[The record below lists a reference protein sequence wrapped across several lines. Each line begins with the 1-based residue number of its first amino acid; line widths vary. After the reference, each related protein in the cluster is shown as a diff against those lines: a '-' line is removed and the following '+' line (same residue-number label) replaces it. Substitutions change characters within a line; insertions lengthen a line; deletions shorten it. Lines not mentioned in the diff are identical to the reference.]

1 MIFLMLSEFNVVE
14 QANYTGTW
22 ILFLLN
28 IPAPIILTIYF
39 LFFGKLIYRLISH
52 FTQGQPTDC
61 MQAAHYSE
69 IIVRFTGLCTLGMML
84 NRLYASIITVLQST
98 LVIYFNYP
106 EHLQKNPFA
115 TAFRQQFFNIE
126 AIVSLSLYLAL
137 SILFAWY
144 FFNKG
149 NLFIN
154 LLNRLAF
161 GKIDNISRSS
171 MDHHAT

>member
-1 MIFLMLSEFNVVE
+1 MVE

-22 ILFLLN
+22 IIFLLN

-39 LFFGKLIYRLISH
+39 LFFGTLIYKLINH
-52 FTQGQPTDC
+52 FTHSKPTDYL
-61 MQAAHYSE
+61 QAAHYSE
-69 IIVRFTGLCTLGMML
+69 IIVRFIGLWTVGMML
-84 NRLYASIITVLQST
+84 QNIYNSIMTILKNT

-106 EHLQKNPFA
+106 EHLQKNPFV
-115 TAFRQQFFNIE
+115 TAFRQQFFNTE